1 LIGHIIDPLYAFA
14 GFCVGVLVGLTGVG
28 GGSLMTPL
36 LILLFG
42 AHPATAVGTD
52 LLFAACTKTVGA
64 AINAQRQTI
73 DWTVTGRLA
82 MGSVPTTAL
91 TVIVL
96 HFLRAYTDVASRI
109 ISPVVAVAILG
120 TALMLV
126 FHRQA
131 LRFIAPHVVGLSAG
145 NLTGATI
152 ATGATLGI
160 LVSLSS
166 IGAGALGVA
175 ALTLLYPRLPMTKV
189 VGSDIAHAIPLTL
202 LGGMGYWFLGA
213 VNWPLLGS
221 LLSGSI
227 PGIIL
232 SSLLATRVP
241 TRLLRVILATV
252 LTIAAIKLVV

>member
-1 LIGHIIDPLYAFA
+1 MIDPLYAFS
-14 GFCVGVLVGLTGVG
+14 GFGVGLLVGLTGVG

-42 AHPATAVGTD
+42 VHPATAVGTD

-82 MGSVPTTAL
+82 AGSIPTTAL
-91 TVIVL
+91 TVTVL
-96 HFLRAYTDVASRI
+96 HFLRAHTDVASRL
-109 ISPVVAVAILG
+109 ISPIVAVAILG

-126 FHRQA
+126 FHQQA
-131 LRFIAPHVVGLSAG
+131 LRFITPRVAALNPGY
-145 NLTGATI
+145 LTKTTV
-152 ATGATLGI
+152 ATGAILGV

-166 IGAGALGVA
+166 IGAGALGVT
-175 ALTLLYPRLPMTKV
+175 ALTLLYPRLPMTKI

-202 LGGMGYWFLGA
+202 LGGMGYWFLG
-213 VNWPLLGS
+213 VVDWPLLGS

-232 SSLLATRVP
+232 GSLLATRVP
-241 TRLLRVILATV
+241 TQVLRIVLATV
-252 LTIAAIKLVV
+252 LAIAAVKLVV

>member
-1 LIGHIIDPLYAFA
+1 MNQMVDPLYAFS
-14 GFCVGVLVGLTGVG
+14 GFGVGALVGLTGVG

-42 AHPATAVGTD
+42 VHPSTAVGTD

-64 AINAQRQTI
+64 VINAQRQTI

-82 MGSVPTTAL
+82 VGSIPMTAL
-91 TVIVL
+91 TLIVL
-96 HFLRAYTDVASRI
+96 HFLRAYTDVASHI
-109 ISPVVAVAILG
+109 ITPVVAVAILG

-131 LRFIAPHVVGLSAG
+131 LQLIAPHITALTKG
-145 NLTGATI
+145 NLTRATV
-152 ATGATLGI
+152 ATGAILGV

-166 IGAGALGVA
+166 IGAGALGVT
-175 ALTLLYPRLPMTKV
+175 ALTLMYPRLSMTKII
-189 VGSDIAHAIPLTL
+189 GSDIAHAIPLTVM
-202 LGGMGYWFLGA
+202 GGMGYWFLGA

-232 SSLLATRVP
+232 GTLLAARVPTEILRILLATALTVAAV
-241 TRLLRVILATV
+241 RLVI
-252 LTIAAIKLVV
+252 

>member
-1 LIGHIIDPLYAFA
+1 MGQMIDPLYALS
-14 GFCVGVLVGLTGVG
+14 GFGVGVLVGLTGVG

-42 AHPATAVGTD
+42 VHPATAVGTD
-52 LLFAACTKTVGA
+52 LLFAACTKTIGA

-82 MGSVPTTAL
+82 VGSIPATAL
-91 TVIVL
+91 TVTVL
-96 HFLRAYTDVASRI
+96 HFLRAQTDIAARL

-131 LRFIAPHVVGLSAG
+131 HRFLAPRVAALSAG
-145 NLTGATI
+145 YLTGATV
-152 ATGATLGI
+152 ATGTILGV

-166 IGAGALGVA
+166 IGAGALGVT
-175 ALTLLYPRLPMTKV
+175 ALTLLYPRLSLTKV
-189 VGSDIAHAIPLTL
+189 IGSDIAHAIPLTL

-221 LLSGSI
+221 LLSGSV

-232 SSLLATRVP
+232 SSLLVTRVP
-241 TRLLRVILATV
+241 TQVLRLVLATV
-252 LTIAAIKLVV
+252 LAIAAVKLVV

>member
-1 LIGHIIDPLYAFA
+1 MNQMVDPLYALA
-14 GFCVGVLVGLTGVG
+14 GFGAGALVGLTGVG

-42 AHPATAVGTD
+42 VHPATAVGTD

-82 MGSVPTTAL
+82 MGSVPATAL
-91 TVIVL
+91 TLTVL
-96 HFLRAYTDVASRI
+96 HYLRAHTDAASQL
-109 ISPVVAVAILG
+109 ISPIVAVAILG
-120 TALMLV
+120 TAFMLV

-131 LRFIAPHVVGLSAG
+131 LRLIEPRVAALSAA
-145 NLTGATI
+145 NLAAATM
-152 ATGATLGI
+152 ATGAVLGV

-166 IGAGALGVA
+166 IGAGALGVT
-175 ALTLLYPRLPMTKV
+175 ALTLLYPRLSMTKI

-213 VNWPLLGS
+213 VNWTLLGS

-227 PGIIL
+227 PGIIAG
-232 SSLLATRVP
+232 SLLASRVP
-241 TRLLRVILATV
+241 TQVLRMVLAAV
-252 LTIAAIKLVV
+252 LTIAAVKLIA